1 MKYYAVTNDPAELMH
16 YGVKGMKWG
25 VIRTDAQLGHP
36 KKPRSAAYK
45 RASNKLSKMMRSGIK
60 KAEAHWQEYNSPAN
74 KKARAK
80 EREAK
85 QFEKYMQQAREGR
98 LKYGKLSDAQVKKV
112 TDRLFLERQARQ
124 LGGMEKS
131 SFRRRLKEAVGTGII
146 SGVGQGVS
154 TIVGENIGRRS
165 KLKTQRLQNE
175 QNEYFDKRRE
185 RRQAKNQDKADQR
198 RLDRD
203 FENQKR
209 KDKYADEN
217 WESDLAKRMEERRLQ
232 KIYDNRGL
240 NEATEEA
247 TKRVQYNELQRN
259 LVAPYLNSRD
269 PSYNRLGTGTALARL
284 NADIERT
291 ERQQAQMRAQAKAN
305 EKGLSMVRR
314 AAMSKYTK
322 PRAST
327 YSNAMKTWSSEIDA
341 KERKAQ
347 SEAAAA
353 SYAARQISKE
363 NEERR
368 NRQLTYNQGLSP
380 RVTAADINAQRRNM
394 GQSRTRQI
402 RRRSFKG

>member
-131 SFRRRLKEAVGTGII
+131 NFRRRLGEAVGAGVI

-154 TIVGENIGRRS
+154 TIVGEAIGRRS
-165 KLKTQRLQNE
+165 RMKTQRLMNE
-175 QNEYFDKRRE
+175 QQEAFDRRRE
-185 RRQAKNQDKADQR
+185 RNNNSEQ
-198 RLDRD
+198 
-203 FENQKR
+203 
-209 KDKYADEN
+209 
-217 WESDLAKRMEERRLQ
+217 
-232 KIYDNRGL
+232 
-240 NEATEEA
+240 
-247 TKRVQYNELQRN
+247 N
-259 LVAPYLNSRD
+259 L
-269 PSYNRLGTGTALARL
+269 
-284 NADIERT
+284 
-291 ERQQAQMRAQAKAN
+291 
-305 EKGLSMVRR
+305 RR
-314 AAMSKYTK
+314 AAENAVNKEFYEAVAKGDIDSRYSHVPITQKQRAKLLKAHKDAEKESARKEKEAEENRARAARLEEARAMNFNRSSNEFYWKNVAIAPSKSQNNMSTVYTTK
-322 PRAST
+322 QDVQRA
-327 YSNAMKTWSSEIDA
+327 AEQ
-341 KERKAQ
+341 RKATPQ
-347 SEAAAA
+347 RTLASEQQAT
-353 SYAARQISKE
+353 
-363 NEERR
+363 ERR
-368 NRQLTYNQGLSP
+368 
-380 RVTAADINAQRRNM
+380 RR
-394 GQSRTRQI
+394 QSRTRQI
-402 RRRSFKG
+402 RRRSFRN

>member
-80 EREAK
+80 QREAK

-112 TDRLFLERQARQ
+112 TDRLYLERQARQ

-131 SFRRRLKEAVGTGII
+131 NFRRRLGEAVGAGVI

-154 TIVGENIGRRS
+154 TIVGETIGRRS

-198 RLDRD
+198 RLDRE
-203 FENQKR
+203 FKNQKR

-247 TKRVQYNELQRN
+247 TKRAQYNELQRN
-259 LVAPYLNSRD
+259 LVAPYLKSRD

-322 PRAST
+322 PRASA

-368 NRQLTYNQGLSP
+368 NRQLTYNQGLSS
-380 RVTAADINAQRRNM
+380 RITAADINTQRRNM

-402 RRRSFKG
+402 RRRSFRN

>member
-45 RASNKLSKMMRSGIK
+45 RASNKLSKMMKSGIK

-131 SFRRRLKEAVGTGII
+131 NFGRRLKEAVGAGVI

-154 TIVGENIGRRS
+154 TIVGEAIGRRS
-165 KLKTQRLQNE
+165 KMKTTRLENE
-175 QNEYFDKRRE
+175 QQEAFERRRE
-185 RRQAKNQDKADQR
+185 RNKNSEQ
-198 RLDRD
+198 
-203 FENQKR
+203 
-209 KDKYADEN
+209 
-217 WESDLAKRMEERRLQ
+217 
-232 KIYDNRGL
+232 
-240 NEATEEA
+240 
-247 TKRVQYNELQRN
+247 N
-259 LVAPYLNSRD
+259 L
-269 PSYNRLGTGTALARL
+269 
-284 NADIERT
+284 
-291 ERQQAQMRAQAKAN
+291 
-305 EKGLSMVRR
+305 RR
-314 AAMSKYTK
+314 AAENAVNKEFYEAVARGDIDPRYSHVPATQMQRAKLLGDYKTAEKKKQKQEEREARADRLQEEWAKNFNRSSNDFYWKNVAISPSKSKNNMSTVYTTK
-322 PRAST
+322 QDVQRA
-327 YSNAMKTWSSEIDA
+327 AEQ
-341 KERKAQ
+341 RKAAPQ
-347 SEAAAA
+347 RTTVSEQQAT
-353 SYAARQISKE
+353 
-363 NEERR
+363 ERR
-368 NRQLTYNQGLSP
+368 
-380 RVTAADINAQRRNM
+380 RR
-394 GQSRTRQI
+394 QSRTRQI